1 MICIEVA
8 HSLPYRL
15 RLRFKPAL
23 QMHQAFG
30 IQTELSSAY
39 PDLPLRLWGLG
50 QGLIIGNGT
59 YPLDPNL
66 VSDIA
71 KLINNPVDHV
81 PSWRHR
87 MIHALMILAILGWAL
102 PVLPGTPFFLIALAL
117 RPKRP

>member
-23 QMHQAFG
+23 QMHHAFG

-50 QGLIIGNGT
+50 QGIIIGNGT

-71 KLINNPVDHV
+71 KLINNPVDGKI
-81 PSWRHR
+81 S
-87 MIHALMILAILGWAL
+87 INLKFSSIKS
-102 PVLPGTPFFLIALAL
+102 PVFLKLIKFPFSS
-117 RPKRP
+117 